1 MGVTNLGDLLAN
13 SRKERNNKE
22 SQYQDILQHLRDAL
36 KDSEAEV
43 RAAAAKALG
52 VIGDTRTIDELKA
65 ASQDESA
72 EVRAAAVEALGKI
85 GATMKHSIEVT
96 ANL

>member
-13 SRKERNNKE
+13 SRKERTNKE
-22 SQYQDILQHLRDAL
+22 GQYQDIVQHLRDAL
-36 KDSEAEV
+36 KDGEAEV

-52 VIGDTRTIDELKA
+52 SIGDTRTIEDLKEA
-65 ASQDESA
+65 LKDESA

-85 GATMKHSIEVT
+85 GATMKHTIEVN